1 MRDLDQARSSAFPA
15 ARANNVMNLSVI
27 GVDDDEEIVAPR
39 HPDPLKPS
47 TPDSA
52 APRGGI
58 LVSST
63 VSPELEGELGYV
75 PERGC
80 GARSRDS
87 EPHPDPA
94 SPEACSKTQV
104 HSANGWA
111 GDERRVCFH
120 KPGHS
125 INSLSTG
132 RAVADDTQHSPDEL
146 LGGALCAAT
155 QPWRAAISEGER
167 ECAIAPSTL
176 TLPSKDMGDGG
187 HHTSSTVSDALTD
200 PG

>member
-1 MRDLDQARSSAFPA
+1 MRDLDQVQSSAFPE
-15 ARANNVMNLSVI
+15 ARANVMNVSVL
-27 GVDDDEEIVAPR
+27 GVDDAEEIVAPR
-39 HPDPLKPS
+39 HPGPLTPS

-52 APRGGI
+52 ATDGGI

-63 VSPELEGELGYV
+63 VSPELEKDLGYV
-75 PERGC
+75 PERGH
-80 GARSRDS
+80 GASS
-87 EPHPDPA
+87 HNPEPHPDPA

-120 KPGHS
+120 KPGQS

-132 RAVADDTQHSPDEL
+132 RAVADDTATHAKDQSFGAEL
-146 LGGALCAAT
+146 RAAT

-167 ECAIAPSTL
+167 AIAPSTI
-176 TLPSKDMGDGG
+176 TLPSEDKYDGP
-187 HHTSSTVSDALTD
+187 HHTASTVSDALTD